1 MIASQLEREHP
12 DANRGRR
19 LALRPLAEASWTGF
33 SRQAAV
39 AGSAALMGVVAM
51 VLLICCSNVAN
62 LLLARASGRRQ
73 ELALRLALGAS
84 RGRLL
89 RQLLSEAV
97 LLALAAGA
105 LGTLFGYAGTRLLG
119 SFVPSDVALNFV
131 ELRLDGRVLAFTL
144 VVSVLTGLAF
154 SLAPAW
160 QAARV
165 DVARGLSEDARSAG
179 ASRGSQRLRKLLLVG
194 QVALSLVAL
203 VTAGLFVRSIERA
216 YAIDPGFDTEQT
228 GILLVSPGQAGYDRA
243 RSEQFYRDVRA
254 RVAAQPGV
262 ESLSWATNLPF
273 FARFSRGVLV
283 EGDERAPDARGALTL
298 LNRIDLD
305 YFATMGI
312 PLESGRDFTDRDVD
326 GSLPVAIVNESFAKR
341 HWPGRDPLLGRF
353 RFAGEERLRQVV
365 GIARDA
371 NYTALGEAPQPCVY
385 LPLRQDF
392 ADSVV
397 LYVRSRGEPG
407 DALAAAQREVRS
419 IDPLLWTSDAR
430 TMATVVDQAL
440 FAPRIGASLLGVF
453 GLLALALASI
463 GLYGVMAHAV
473 DLRRREL
480 GVRMALGANARL
492 VARLVLR
499 QGLGLVATGIGIG
512 LLGALVAGRAL
523 SGLLYGLS
531 PADPVSLGGSAA
543 ILLLVAALACY
554 LPARRAS
561 HVDPWW
567 RSASRNSPATASGSG
582 VRRDERGLVLRHR
595 RGNVFDRRQRAGS
608 RGWATTLLVGTI
620 DSFSFSTAGEIATF
634 CGGLLGLLRAR
645 RRID

>member
-1 MIASQLEREHP
+1 M
-12 DANRGRR
+12 
-19 LALRPLAEASWTGF
+19 
-33 SRQAAV
+33 
-39 AGSAALMGVVAM
+39 
-51 VLLICCSNVAN
+51 
-62 LLLARASGRRQ
+62 
-73 ELALRLALGAS
+73 
-84 RGRLL
+84 
-89 RQLLSEAV
+89 
-97 LLALAAGA
+97 
-105 LGTLFGYAGTRLLG
+105 
-119 SFVPSDVALNFV
+119 
-131 ELRLDGRVLAFTL
+131 
-144 VVSVLTGLAF
+144 
-154 SLAPAW
+154 
-160 QAARV
+160 
-165 DVARGLSEDARSAG
+165 
-179 ASRGSQRLRKLLLVG
+179 
-194 QVALSLVAL
+194 
-203 VTAGLFVRSIERA
+203 
-216 YAIDPGFDTEQT
+216 
-228 GILLVSPGQAGYDRA
+228 
-243 RSEQFYRDVRA
+243 
-254 RVAAQPGV
+254 
-262 ESLSWATNLPF
+262 
-273 FARFSRGVLV
+273 
-283 EGDERAPDARGALTL
+283 
-298 LNRIDLD
+298 
-305 YFATMGI
+305 
-312 PLESGRDFTDRDVD
+312 
-326 GSLPVAIVNESFAKR
+326 
-341 HWPGRDPLLGRF
+341 
-353 RFAGEERLRQVV
+353 

-499 QGLGLVATGIGIG
+499 QGLGLVATGIGLG

-561 HVDPWW
+561 HVDP
-567 RSASRNSPATASGSG
+567 
-582 VRRDERGLVLRHR
+582 LVALR
-595 RGNVFDRRQRAGS
+595 
-608 RGWATTLLVGTI
+608 
-620 DSFSFSTAGEIATF
+620 EP
-634 CGGLLGLLRAR
+634 
-645 RRID
+645 